1 MSIGIKIELDT
12 AAIAKLEAAALPA
25 AAKAI
30 EALKTDVIDA
40 QVMPFDTGDMQNNQ
54 TFTVSEA
61 DSGDVTARL
70 VTGAPQARRLY
81 YHPEYNFQTVNN
93 PNAGG
98 EWLEPW
104 LEGDR
109 KDFAQDTFTELYK
122 KEAGL

>member
-1 MSIGIKIELDT
+1 MSIGIKIELDA

-30 EALKTDVIDA
+30 EALKTDVIAA

-61 DSGDVTARL
+61 DSGNITARL

-104 LEGDR
+104 LEGDH